1 MIKPYTLLLFL
12 STFTSPLLSD
22 SSPNESLPTIV
33 FGCPTY
39 QNSSVSA
46 ALLDLYE
53 PSFKQLGYKFELRHY
68 PILRVASELLNGNI
82 DGICAISKVAYSKIK
97 SEQSTMLSVN
107 VGVASIRYFTTDPTI
122 INIQLID
129 LSSSNLKIGY
139 VTGGISE
146 TLVNKSKTTTHSI
159 ANTELAVKMLI
170 AKRLD
175 VLIALDVLANGAI
188 DNLGSKVKIH
198 QGKPLKTVNYYP
210 LLNNQHKNISYKL
223 NTILTDSI
231 AQKNGT
237 KHYNS
242 LFPTHLQPD

>member
-97 SEQSTMLSVN
+97 SEQSTMLSVK
-107 VGVASIRYFTTDPTI
+107 VGTASIRAFTTDKKI
-122 INIQLID
+122 SKKQISEFD
-129 LSSSNLKIGY
+129 SSQLKIGY
-139 VTGGISE
+139 VPGGASE
-146 TLVNKSKTTTHSI
+146 TLIHKSSITSSSI
-159 ANTELAVKMLI
+159 ANTELGVKMLI
-170 AKRLD
+170 ANRLD
-175 VLIALDVLANGAI
+175 VFIALDVLANGAI